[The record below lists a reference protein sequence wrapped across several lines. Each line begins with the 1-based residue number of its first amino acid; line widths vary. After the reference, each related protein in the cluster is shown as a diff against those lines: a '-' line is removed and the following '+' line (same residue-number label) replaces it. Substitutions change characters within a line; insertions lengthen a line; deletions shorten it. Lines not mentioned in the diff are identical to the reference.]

1 MGKFNGFIGD
11 YKGLQ
16 KKEIEILQEKYG
28 FNELAPEKKKESLF
42 HKIINIF
49 KEPMFLLLI
58 CTALIY
64 FILGEPR
71 DGFIMLVFVTFMSG
85 INIFQEWRTDKT
97 LQALKELSSPKVK
110 VIRSEKLVEVE
121 SRELTVGDL
130 MIIEEGDKIS
140 ADGVIIEMFD
150 LGVDESTLTGESEVV
165 WKKLELSKDE
175 EEQYWKKNYCYAGTS
190 VTQGS
195 ALVKVTSIGAQTEYG
210 KIGASLL
217 AVPQQSTP
225 LEGQI
230 RNLITVCAFIGLACF
245 LLVTIFTFIGM
256 NEPIFL
262 ERVIHSIL
270 AGITLAMAMI
280 PEEFPVI
287 LTVFLAMGAWRLA
300 RKNSLIRRMTSVE
313 TLGAVSVLC
322 VDKTG
327 TLTKNIMTVQDVY
340 YHIPEKN
347 EVILFSALGCEK
359 EPYDPMEKAILQFA
373 SNNGV
378 AKEKIFNNKLIS
390 EYPFSSETKMMGHVW
405 DVNGKLCLAA
415 KGSPESILPL
425 CSLSNEELRKI
436 EGEQNRLAKLGYRVI
451 AVAKRVNME
460 NIPEKLSDN
469 RLEFLGLIGL
479 EDPPREAVPAAIK
492 TCHKAGLRVV
502 MITGDN
508 GTTAASIAEKIGI
521 DNCHNVLTGA
531 EIEALTDEE
540 LRERVRI
547 TNIFARV
554 IPNHKMRIVKALKDI
569 GEVVAMTGD
578 GVNDAPALKYSD
590 IGIAMGKR
598 GTNVAKEAADMVLL
612 DDNFTTIV
620 DTVKDGRRI
629 YDNIKKA
636 VGYVFVIHIPIAL
649 MALLT
654 PILRIPLLLYPI
666 HIVLMELIIDPTC
679 SIIFER
685 QPAEKDI
692 MDRKPRSSE
701 DSIINRNLMTKS
713 ILQGLTIFAASFG
726 SYVYLLSSPNW
737 NEMSARSFA
746 LVVLM
751 TANLFLVYVNQS
763 EKTFAIDAIFNH
775 KDKVM
780 MYVNAG
786 IILTLGLI
794 LYLPVGNLIAKT
806 APLSIMQLIAAIVVA
821 AISTFWWEI
830 VKIFMSSQI
839 NIIKK
844 NIPLN

>member
-28 FNELAPEKKKESLF
+28 FNELAPEKKESLF

-58 CTALIY
+58 CTVLIY

-110 VIRSEKLVEVE
+110 VIRNEKLVEVE

-190 VTQGS
+190 VIQGS

-230 RNLITVCAFIGLACF
+230 RNLITVCAFIGLVCF

-256 NEPIFL
+256 NEPILL

-280 PEEFPVI
+280 PEEFPII

-327 TLTKNIMTVQDVY
+327 TLTKNVMTVQDVY

-347 EVILFSALGCEK
+347 EVILYSALSCEK
-359 EPYDPMEKAILQFA
+359 EPYDPMEKAIL
-373 SNNGV
+373 
-378 AKEKIFNNKLIS
+378 
-390 EYPFSSETKMMGHVW
+390 
-405 DVNGKLCLAA
+405 
-415 KGSPESILPL
+415 
-425 CSLSNEELRKI
+425 
-436 EGEQNRLAKLGYRVI
+436 
-451 AVAKRVNME
+451 
-460 NIPEKLSDN
+460 
-469 RLEFLGLIGL
+469 
-479 EDPPREAVPAAIK
+479 
-492 TCHKAGLRVV
+492 
-502 MITGDN
+502 
-508 GTTAASIAEKIGI
+508 
-521 DNCHNVLTGA
+521 
-531 EIEALTDEE
+531 
-540 LRERVRI
+540 
-547 TNIFARV
+547 
-554 IPNHKMRIVKALKDI
+554 
-569 GEVVAMTGD
+569 
-578 GVNDAPALKYSD
+578 
-590 IGIAMGKR
+590 
-598 GTNVAKEAADMVLL
+598 
-612 DDNFTTIV
+612 
-620 DTVKDGRRI
+620 
-629 YDNIKKA
+629 
-636 VGYVFVIHIPIAL
+636 
-649 MALLT
+649 
-654 PILRIPLLLYPI
+654 
-666 HIVLMELIIDPTC
+666 
-679 SIIFER
+679 
-685 QPAEKDI
+685 
-692 MDRKPRSSE
+692 
-701 DSIINRNLMTKS
+701 
-713 ILQGLTIFAASFG
+713 
-726 SYVYLLSSPNW
+726 
-737 NEMSARSFA
+737 
-746 LVVLM
+746 
-751 TANLFLVYVNQS
+751 
-763 EKTFAIDAIFNH
+763 
-775 KDKVM
+775 
-780 MYVNAG
+780 
-786 IILTLGLI
+786 
-794 LYLPVGNLIAKT
+794 
-806 APLSIMQLIAAIVVA
+806 
-821 AISTFWWEI
+821 
-830 VKIFMSSQI
+830 
-839 NIIKK
+839 
-844 NIPLN
+844 